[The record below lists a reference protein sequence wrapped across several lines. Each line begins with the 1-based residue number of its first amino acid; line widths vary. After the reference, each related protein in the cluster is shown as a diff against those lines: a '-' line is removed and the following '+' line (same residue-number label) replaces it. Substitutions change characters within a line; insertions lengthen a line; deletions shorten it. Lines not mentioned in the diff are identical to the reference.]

1 MSLIYDTW
9 FIIRP
14 EATTNLV
21 TNPSFET
28 NTTGWATG
36 GTNSLACSDDQQWA
50 GNYSLEVTYGNNS
63 VLARHAVSLA
73 TSTTYRL
80 TARLYVPDNWDGG
93 NIALDINGLASAT
106 LTTISQWTAG
116 TDPAGEWVL
125 LEAQL
130 VIAADGAGNIDLSAG
145 GSPTAG
151 RKVYLDAVQVEAK
164 TDYHTTYCDGD
175 QPGCTW
181 TDKAHGSTSTRSALS
196 RAGGRALSLVD
207 LGLEIEEH
215 GGAGMPPVVNITSER
230 SLLPGAEYQR
240 HTVAPRTLLLT
251 LSAIGSD
258 LAAYHAQRQTLVRLL
273 APDSVPDDQPVILE
287 YRGAAEPKR
296 LAMRYDAGLELRG
309 PGGRTRTGE
318 SLAVRL
324 LATEPFW
331 EGVGE
336 TAVSL
341 GPTSATMRLI
351 VARIGGDWTVFG
363 PPHASGTYTA
373 ITAIAVASPNE
384 VYVAGKF
391 ANFDNDPSA
400 DSIVMW
406 DGDSWEPVGS
416 PQLLSNN
423 DVLALALDPAGILY
437 VAGTFENIGAVADA
451 DYIASWDG
459 SNYAALGTP
468 SSGATITGI
477 YAVAV
482 DPLTGNIWVAGD
494 FENLAGVAG
503 ADYIAYFDISTDT
516 WTAPGASGA
525 NGVVY
530 SLAFA
535 PDGTLYAGGA
545 FTSIAG
551 VSANR
556 IARRNPAG
564 GWSVM
569 GSGFSSDA
577 TLTIAVTPAGA
588 IYAGGEWASHGYV
601 SQWKQG
607 GWRTVAGGTDGDV
620 RKLLPM
626 PDGSLVALGAFTEAG
641 GNSLADGLA
650 VLAEGAWGPLSIDLP
665 GSVAEGTL
673 ANWGDDLYV
682 GTDQSGTAYFAA
694 GATAVTNSGTARA
707 YPIIEVANEG
717 TATPVIESITNV
729 TTGRRLLFR
738 PGYVVL
744 PGDRLR
750 LDLRP
755 GRVKATDKNGAA
767 VPWPLAPGSDVAEFY
782 LLPGTNELAA
792 YSSPSAPVDLKIL
805 LRFRPAYWSID

>member
-14 EATTNLV
+14 EATVNLC

-36 GTNSLACSDDQQWA
+36 GTNSLARSNNQQWA
-50 GNYSLEVTYGNNS
+50 GNYSLEATYGNSS
-63 VLARHAVSLA
+63 VLARYGATLA
-73 TSTTYRL
+73 TSATYRI

-93 NIALDINGLASAT
+93 NIALAINGLAGAT

-116 TDPAGEWVL
+116 TDPTGTWVL
-125 LEAQL
+125 LEAAL
-130 VIAADGAGNIDLSAG
+130 IIAADGTGNIDLSAG

-151 RKVYLDAVQVEAK
+151 RVIYLDAVQVEAK
-164 TDYHTTYCDGD
+164 DGYHTTYCDGD

-181 TDKAHGSTSTRSALS
+181 SDKAHDSTSTRSALS
-196 RAGGRALSLVD
+196 RAGGRELSLVD

-230 SLLPGAEYQR
+230 SLLPGVEYQR
-240 HTVAPRTLLLT
+240 HQVAPRILLLT
-251 LSAIGSD
+251 MSAIGND
-258 LAAYHAQRQTLVRLL
+258 LAAYHAQRQTLLRLL
-273 APDSVPDDQPVILE
+273 APDSVPDEQPVILE

-296 LAMRYDAGLELRG
+296 LAVRYDAGLELRG

-331 EGVGE
+331 EALGE
-336 TAVSL
+336 TAVNV

-351 VARIGGDWTVFG
+351 VGRIGGDWTVFG

-391 ANFDNDPSA
+391 SNFDNDPSA

-423 DVLALALDPAGILY
+423 DVLALALNPAGDLFL
-437 VAGTFENIGAVADA
+437 AGTFQDIGAVSAA
-451 DYIASWDG
+451 DYIARWDG

-482 DPLTGNIWVAGD
+482 DPLTGNVWVGGD
-494 FENLAGVAG
+494 FQNLAGIAA
-503 ADYIAYFDISTDT
+503 ADNIAYWNGSS
-516 WTAPGASGA
+516 WNAAGASGA
-525 NGVVY
+525 NGIVY
-530 SLAFA
+530 ALTFA
-535 PDGTLYAGGA
+535 SDGNLYVGGA

-551 VSANR
+551 VSAAR

-569 GSGFSSDA
+569 GSGFNSDA
-577 TLTIAVTPAGA
+577 TLTIAVTQAGA
-588 IYAGGEWASHGYV
+588 IYAGGEWASHGHV
-601 SQWKQG
+601 AQWRQG
-607 GWRTVAGGTDGDV
+607 GWRTVGGGMDDNV

-626 PDGSLVALGAFTEAG
+626 PDGTLVALGAFTTAG
-641 GNSLADGLA
+641 GNSLADGIA
-650 VLAEGAWGPLSIDLP
+650 VWDGGAWSPLPIDLP

-673 ANWGDDLYV
+673 ANWGDDLYI

-707 YPIIEVANEG
+707 YPIIELANEG
-717 TATPVIESITNV
+717 TGTPVIESITNV

-744 PGDRLR
+744 PGERLR

-755 GRVKATDKNGAA
+755 GRVRATDKNGTA
-767 VPWPLAPGSDVAEFY
+767 VAWPLAPGSDVAEFY
-782 LLPGTNELAA
+782 LLPGVNELAA
-792 YSSPSAPVDLKIL
+792 YSSPSAPTDLKIL